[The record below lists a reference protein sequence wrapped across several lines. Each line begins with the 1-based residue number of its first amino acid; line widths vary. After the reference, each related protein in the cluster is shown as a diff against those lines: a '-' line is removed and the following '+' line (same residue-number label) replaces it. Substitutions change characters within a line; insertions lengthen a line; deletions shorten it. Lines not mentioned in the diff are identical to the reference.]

1 MSTLSQL
8 FAQLGPCRAAPV
20 SSHLAQG
27 ITDRSQL
34 VDLTHRACTKRY
46 ILYMHKMK
54 KRENVRAAVDL
65 HCLGLSPSQSQVQPE
80 GTQHSG
86 AVEPELEQRLSGESG
101 AAAAVGG
108 GAGAEQRQAL
118 QALGPE
124 AAGHLALGTLSGSQ
138 FSGEPSSFSDVPES
152 PLGAAAARRS
162 SRLRPGFA
170 PSSSAM
176 HSDLPESELPPS
188 AGPSIAAGPAH
199 CRSVGCAGHRS
210 ALRHM
215 HPGPECS
222 VPHSSCCLQRSMH
235 HAPCCELRHGSDML
249 PRFHWW
255 TSPWPATLLEM
266 HRASPC
272 SARVYNVVMSYMVTQ
287 TSQYLTSASLC
298 CTLLRLTDILYAW
311 PSDILN
317 TAVMQSRRFTVT
329 HSSVLN
335 HAGCSNACSENETL
349 DHNRSSL
356 VFVARL

>member
-1 MSTLSQL
+1 MAAAYYMSTLSQL

-188 AGPSIAAGPAH
+188 AGP
-199 CRSVGCAGHRS
+199 
-210 ALRHM
+210 
-215 HPGPECS
+215 
-222 VPHSSCCLQRSMH
+222 LQ
-235 HAPCCELRHGSDML
+235 L
-249 PRFHWW
+249 
-255 TSPWPATLLEM
+255 TLL
-266 HRASPC
+266 
-272 SARVYNVVMSYMVTQ
+272 
-287 TSQYLTSASLC
+287 
-298 CTLLRLTDILYAW
+298 
-311 PSDILN
+311 
-317 TAVMQSRRFTVT
+317 TAG
-329 HSSVLN
+329 L
-335 HAGCSNACSENETL
+335 
-349 DHNRSSL
+349 
-356 VFVARL
+356 